1 MQKLCGSSAVGSS
14 LVIYFRMSKVEDLK
28 PVWVMGH
35 KNPDTDAICAAVGY
49 AAFLRA
55 TGREEAQ
62 AARCGA
68 INERTEW
75 VLKEAGIA
83 APKMMI
89 DVRPTAR
96 AVARKDVI
104 TARGGDTFLEVYQQ
118 MSEAGVRSLPVV
130 DEGGTVVGMPT
141 FMELLELLMPDVSG
155 SGAGIREIRASLAD
169 VARALKSEVDA
180 PDGCDGEEDLVM
192 VVGASRVETIRE
204 RMGKF
209 PPERVMV
216 IVGDR
221 PRVHRMAIES
231 GVRCLVLTGGFGLDE
246 NLVASAEKQGT
257 RVITCDHDTATT
269 TQLIRCA
276 RRVSA
281 VLTEDFLSFGAN
293 SLVGDIVPLVQSSS
307 QMLFPVV
314 DDDDGTLVGVFS
326 KSDLVDPPRTR
337 LVLVD
342 HNEFSQAVSGTD
354 EAEVL
359 EVVDHHRLSG
369 NLRSKEPIR
378 FVNEPV
384 GSTSTIVGGFFRQ
397 AGLEP
402 ESGVAKCLVAGI
414 VADTLKLTSP
424 TTTERDGEMLA
435 WLAELAGVEVDEF
448 ATAFFAAGSMLRS
461 CAPAEAIG
469 ADRKEFEENGWK
481 ISISQIEELGLDEFW
496 KQEDALE
503 EALADLCRERG
514 VDFAC
519 VMVTDITLHNSLLLT
534 TGSELICD
542 EVEYPELRRNLYEMP
557 GVVSRKKQ
565 LFPYLGRIL
574 GRLVKTG

>member
-1 MQKLCGSSAVGSS
+1 
-14 LVIYFRMSKVEDLK
+14 MSENGEKP

-55 TGREEAQ
+55 TGRSEAK
-62 AARCGA
+62 AARCGG
-68 INERTEW
+68 INERTAW
-75 VLKEAGIA
+75 VLKEAGVD
-83 APKMMI
+83 APRMMI

-96 AVARKDVI
+96 TVARKNVV
-104 TARGGDTFLEVYQQ
+104 TARGGETFLEVYQR

-130 DEGGTVVGMPT
+130 DENGAVVGMPT
-141 FMELLELLMPDVSG
+141 FMELLELLLPDVSG
-155 SGAGIREIRASLAD
+155 TGNGIREIRASLRD
-169 VARALKSEVDA
+169 VARALKSEVDD
-180 PDGCDGEEDLVM
+180 PQGCDVEEDLVM
-192 VVGASRVETIRE
+192 VVGASKVETIRD
-204 RMGKF
+204 RATRF
-209 PPERVMV
+209 SPERLMV

-221 PRVHRMAIES
+221 PRVHRMAIQW
-231 GVRCLVLTGGFGLDE
+231 GVRCLVLTGGFELDE
-246 NLVASAEKQGT
+246 QLKSEAAKRGMK
-257 RVITCDHDTATT
+257 VITCSYDTATT
-269 TQLIRCA
+269 TQLIRCS

-281 VLTEDFLSFGAN
+281 VLTEDYLSFRAN
-293 SLVGDIVPLVQSSS
+293 ALVGDIVSRVQSSS

-314 DDDDGTLVGVFS
+314 DEDDGKLVGVFS
-326 KSDLVDPPRTR
+326 KSDLVNPPRTK

-354 EAEVL
+354 EAEIL

-397 AGLEP
+397 AGIEP
-402 ESGVAKCLVAGI
+402 DVGVAKCLVAGI

-424 TTTERDGEMLA
+424 TTTGRDGEVLE
-435 WLAELAGVEVDEF
+435 WLAGIAGVDVDAF
-448 ATAFFAAGSMLRS
+448 ATSFFAAGSMLRS
-461 CAPAEAIG
+461 CSPADAIG
-469 ADRKEFEENGWK
+469 ADRKEFEENGWR

-496 KQEDALE
+496 KQDEALE
-503 EALADLCRERG
+503 EALEALCYERG

-534 TGSELICD
+534 AGNEAICD
-542 EVEYPELRRNLYEMP
+542 EVEYPEIRRNLYKMP

-565 LFPYLGRIL
+565 LFPYLGQIL
-574 GRLVKTG
+574 GRLVKAG